1 MKSPNVIR
9 IFNLFQ
15 ISSKFHLTFATFV
28 VILLSQL
35 QWLKTQSRKSFV
47 QTTVFHR
54 DALAVIEFQKGPFKG
69 KVISEFLSLERL
81 RSTSAYWSAL
91 VTLVS
96 AYPTDPPNPVC
107 SWEGSTRDRNG
118 RIKPTGITKVVI

>member
-28 VILLSQL
+28 VILLPQL

-96 AYPTDPPNPVC
+96 AYPIDPPNPVC